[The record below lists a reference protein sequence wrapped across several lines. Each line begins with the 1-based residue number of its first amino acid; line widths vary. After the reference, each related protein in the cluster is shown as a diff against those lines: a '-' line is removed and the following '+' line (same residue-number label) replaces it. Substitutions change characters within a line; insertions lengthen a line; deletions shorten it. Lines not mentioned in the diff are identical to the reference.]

1 MNNGKSEIVFD
12 IKTHKIIA
20 AATREAHDIMQRCL
34 HDVLIHEKWDLET
47 LDMPEGLR
55 QRLDLKLSQ

>member
-1 MNNGKSEIVFD
+1 
-12 IKTHKIIA
+12 
-20 AATREAHDIMQRCL
+20 MQQCL
-34 HDVLIHEKWDLET
+34 EDVLIHEKWDLET